1 MFQFAYS
8 LSEFQGIQSLFKKAL
23 SSFLKTPT
31 GYIEIISVQESSLR
45 RQASNVNVVTKIA
58 MDNVDTTHKTS
69 NLLSKKT
76 TVTELNVHFQE
87 HGIKQIKSLTVQTK
101 NTVAVQGKK
110 QTPAPT
116 QQEVQVAAAKDN
128 RKINFRIIVIV
139 LGCISAWTLLS
150 SGIIIFV
157 RRFKKRQQAQSASSP
172 VDLER
177 IQIELAENTQSTR
190 ESESVLY
197 DVDLNNSAIT
207 ESASNRAFE
216 PDVSLHRRNSRK
228 LHVSV

>member
-1 MFQFAYS
+1 MFQFGYS
-8 LSEFQGIQSLFKKAL
+8 LSEFQSIQSLFKKAL

-31 GYIEIISVQESSLR
+31 GHIEIISVKETSVR
-45 RQASNVNVVTKIA
+45 RQASAVNVVTKIA
-58 MDNVDTTHKTS
+58 MDNADTTQKTS
-69 NLLSKKT
+69 NLLSRKT

-87 HGIKQIKSLTVQTK
+87 YGIKQIKSITMETKTTVGIQE
-101 NTVAVQGKK
+101 KK
-110 QTPAPT
+110 QTTTPT
-116 QQEVQVAAAKDN
+116 QEKVEPAATENN

-157 RRFKKRQQAQSASSP
+157 RRFKKRQEAQHTSAP

-177 IQIELAENTQSTR
+177 IQIELAEDTNTNY
-190 ESESVLY
+190 ESESVLH
-197 DVDLNNSAIT
+197 DVDLNNSTLT
-207 ESASNRAFE
+207 ESAANRAFE
-216 PDVSLHRRNSRK
+216 PDVTLHRRNSRK